1 MYDLKTATQLY
12 ILEGHTHRP
21 TACAFS
27 PDGRR
32 LVTMSLEEGVVRVW
46 KVGPSLASTLL
57 HPGRPPRQ
65 GEMGSRPYKT
75 FPFNVGEEGACDVD
89 LVVAELSLNLF
100 FASFFPFDSQHDDC
114 GDARVG
120 AVRMVVR
127 S

>member
-12 ILEGHTHRP
+12 VLEGHTHRP

-32 LVTMSLEEGVVRVW
+32 LVTVSLEEGVVRVW
-46 KVGPSLASTLL
+46 KVGASLASALL

-75 FPFNVGEEGACDVD
+75 FPFNVGEEGECGVF
-89 LVVAELSLNLF
+89 L
-100 FASFFPFDSQHDDC
+100 AS
-114 GDARVG
+114 VG
-120 AVRMVVR
+120 ESR
-127 S
+127 